1 MIHTIAEF
9 EQIWAPEMES
19 TQKVLKHLSNAS
31 LSHAAGPEDRTLGRL
46 AWHIVLS
53 ISEMMERTGLSISG
67 PDENAPVPATAKEIF
82 QAYSSAA
89 ISLLEQVK
97 RSWKDETLTVE
108 DDMYG
113 ERWPRSKTLQALIFH
128 QIHHRAQMT
137 VLMREAGLDVPGVYG
152 PARQEWAAYGMKPP
166 SV

>member
-9 EQIWAPEMES
+9 ERIWVPELEA
-19 TQKVLKHLSNAS
+19 TQKVLKHLTNAS

-46 AWHIVLS
+46 AWHIILTLG
-53 ISEMMERTGLSISG
+53 EMMGRTGLKVTA
-67 PDENAPVPATAKEIF
+67 PEEDAPVPATAREIL
-82 QAYSSAA
+82 QAYNAAA
-89 ISLLEQVK
+89 ISLLEHVK
-97 RSWKDETLTVE
+97 STWKDETLKVE

-113 ERWPRSKTLQALIFH
+113 QRWSRAMTLQALIFH

-152 PARQEWAAYGMKPP
+152 PARQEWAAFGMQPP

>member
-19 TQKVLKHLSNAS
+19 TQKVLKHLTNAS
-31 LSHAAGPEDRTLGRL
+31 LSRSAGPEDRTLGRL

-53 ISEMMERTGLSISG
+53 IVEMMGRTGLSVTG
-67 PDENAPVPATAKEIF
+67 PDEHAPVPATAKEIF
-82 QAYSSAA
+82 QAYNAAA
-89 ISLLEQVK
+89 ISLLDQIK
-97 RSWKDETLTVE
+97 KSWDDDTLKTE

-113 ERWPRSKTLQALIFH
+113 EQWSRAMTLQALVFH

-166 SV
+166 AV

>member
-9 EQIWAPEMES
+9 EQLWGPEIES

-31 LSHAAGPEDRTLGRL
+31 LSHSAGPEDRTLGRL

-53 ISEMMERTGLSISG
+53 IGEMMTRTGLTI
-67 PDENAPVPATAKEIF
+67 NAPPDDTPVPSSAREIF
-82 QAYSSAA
+82 QSYNTAA
-89 ISLLEQVK
+89 ISLLEEIK
-97 RSWKDETLTVE
+97 KSWNDESLKIE
-108 DDMYG
+108 DEMYG
-113 ERWPRSKTLQALIFH
+113 ERWSRAATLQALIFH

-166 SV
+166 AV